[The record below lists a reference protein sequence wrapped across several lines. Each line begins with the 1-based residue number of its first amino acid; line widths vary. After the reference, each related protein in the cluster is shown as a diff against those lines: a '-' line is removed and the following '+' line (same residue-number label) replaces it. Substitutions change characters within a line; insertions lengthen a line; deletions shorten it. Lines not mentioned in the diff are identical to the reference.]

1 MRSIAFSPD
10 GRTLV
15 SGPLNKTIKQW
26 YVATGALI
34 RTISG
39 HDGKMMGVAFS
50 RDGTTIVSGSSDTT
64 AKVWSA
70 LPRTTQFQATVNQ
83 LCSSPVAPDAD
94 IAIDPGDSEVLPC
107 DLTRIILHFLATGLP
122 RSFTM
127 TLTRPAAR
135 VWLEDKF
142 AKTDSDDEGLAKL
155 IKLYIAC
162 ICDQNVADFCSG
174 AVSNVFL
181 VDATID
187 QLKQVVTHVTS
198 NAVPSSFTVTTADPA
213 TTVTLT
219 DGLFSADRHAL
230 EVDAILSDV
239 NCRMLQT
246 AMAEQESRAEQNMEL
261 LRAELSHARSE
272 VADLKATLASFC
284 AFLQPA
290 VRETWQWALGQK
302 ELGDDTSAEERTIR
316 QLTGLAAEAE
326 VRLAG
331 FAEADAI
338 TVQLQTLGDYQHLKS
353 SMTSLK
359 ETVEFYS
366 RPRKNGA
373 AILKDAADDLENAN
387 ATLAKMVA
395 VLARRTPQLVRLCPE
410 LEALTALSA
419 SLFTELHEM
428 GLAHLMDL
436 PEMRVDLSLSD
447 FTVEST
453 VSKNRALCQIVA
465 RDGQIYFTKT
475 FKLDS
480 AQQRKL
486 CDHEAGI
493 LSRMAHS
500 PTVPRLHFVL
510 LDLSDPERKTGAI
523 VMERL
528 ERHLRDASANS
539 PDSLRRLLNG
549 LLTAIHDLHSAGVCH
564 RDIKPEN
571 VMLREDHPVLV
582 EFETASNMDAVNATA
597 LAFCAP
603 EEVKMRKNLKLRHRE
618 QQAADVYHAGMT
630 TLALM
635 AMDYTDFCRDI
646 LSLSCNKDLLESS
659 TVNDDQLCTALLAT
673 VAVPDAL
680 REVLSGMLATH
691 PEPAGP
697 SAAPWPTASSPPLPT
712 SWTPSLIST
721 RRATDSQA
729 PTPSSTTSTA
739 RVCRCSARTRSTSPS
754 LMTFRRA
761 WPASPRAR
769 RTCSPSPRRSRATT
783 PRRCCSTWSSSF
795 RAWPSARPSGA
806 WSSLCPYSARARWS
820 SRPTPSTCRSTTC
833 ARSCWGSAACCSSC
847 CSTASPCPRTWS
859 ATPGSSRSQAAA
871 STWER

>member
-107 DLTRIILHFLATGLP
+107 DIARIILHFLATGLP

-127 TLTRPAAR
+127 TLARPAAR
-135 VWLEDKF
+135 VWLENKF

-230 EVDAILSDV
+230 EVDAILSDG

-284 AFLQPA
+284 ASPQTGRFTEASRAADISAMLEGHPLLSAAIPTHDGVGPIPSPAGLISRLGHARRQPETRVAEYKAAIAQARAGVEALETTIAAVSADYQAASSIIDSAAAFEPESLPSLDEMARVLEVADNEVVGFPTLAPELQARYATLRAFLQPA
-290 VRETWQWALGQK
+290 VRETWQWTLVQK

-338 TVQLQTLGDYQHLKS
+338 TVQLQTLGDNQHLKS

-410 LEALTALSA
+410 LEALTAPSA
-419 SLFTELHEM
+419 SLFAELHEM

-436 PEMRVDLSLSD
+436 PEMRADLSLSD
-447 FTVEST
+447 FAVEST
-453 VSKNRALCQIVA
+453 VSENRALCQIVA
-465 RDGQIYFTKT
+465 RDGQIYFAKT

-480 AQQRKL
+480 AHQRKL
-486 CDHEAGI
+486 CDREAGI

-500 PTVPRLHFVL
+500 PAVPRLHFVL

-523 VMERL
+523 VKGAPR
-528 ERHLRDASANS
+528 APPA
-539 PDSLRRLLNG
+539 RRLSQLARQPAQ
-549 LLTAIHDLHSAGVCH
+549 TA
-564 RDIKPEN
+564 
-571 VMLREDHPVLV
+571 
-582 EFETASNMDAVNATA
+582 
-597 LAFCAP
+597 
-603 EEVKMRKNLKLRHRE
+603 
-618 QQAADVYHAGMT
+618 
-630 TLALM
+630 
-635 AMDYTDFCRDI
+635 
-646 LSLSCNKDLLESS
+646 
-659 TVNDDQLCTALLAT
+659 
-673 VAVPDAL
+673 
-680 REVLSGMLATH
+680 
-691 PEPAGP
+691 
-697 SAAPWPTASSPPLPT
+697 PTA
-712 SWTPSLIST
+712 
-721 RRATDSQA
+721 
-729 PTPSSTTSTA
+729 
-739 RVCRCSARTRSTSPS
+739 
-754 LMTFRRA
+754 
-761 WPASPRAR
+761 
-769 RTCSPSPRRSRATT
+769 CSP
-783 PRRCCSTWSSSF
+783 
-795 RAWPSARPSGA
+795 
-806 WSSLCPYSARARWS
+806 
-820 SRPTPSTCRSTTC
+820 RSTTC
-833 ARSCWGSAACCSSC
+833 TARASATATSSPRTSCCARATPCSST
-847 CSTASPCPRTWS
+847 SRRPRTW
-859 ATPGSSRSQAAA
+859 TP
-871 STWER
+871 